1 VFEHERT
8 DSDPIEF
15 DFFDDAPTS
24 EPTRRDAEPPRRRP
38 RIPQGPPGGGQP
50 LLRLA
55 GLIAGGILL
64 VVVLIIWV
72 NACREDQKK
81 AQYQDYMGEVAKISG
96 DSAQIGSELNKLLFG
111 AGSQIEDVQT
121 QLAGLRDAQSQT
133 VRRAEALDAPGPLRE
148 QQRSLVEA
156 LQLRVSGLNGL
167 AHEFDRVTGTETGD
181 EEGKLLAEQ
190 SDRLVASD
198 VVYEDFFSARAKDV
212 MDGQG
217 VVGVSV
223 PESKFVSSADLTS
236 PASWLLILKRLT
248 GPAGGGDGGTSG
260 GAGGLHGNKLAGV
273 SVLPSGTA
281 LSTDEDNKITVTNDL
296 AFEVTVENS
305 GDNQETQIKVTL
317 TIQQSPT
324 PIKKEATI
332 EAINPGESETV
343 TFSDL
348 GSPEFGPVIPVKV
361 TIDPVQGE
369 TNVNNNTAEYPC
381 IFTLG

>member
-1 VFEHERT
+1 VFDERT
-8 DSDPIEF
+8 ESDPIEF
-15 DFFDDAPTS
+15 DFFDDAPSTES
-24 EPTRRDAEPPRRRP
+24 PRRDSEPPRRRP

-81 AQYQDYMGEVAKISG
+81 AQYDDYMGEVAKISS
-96 DSAQIGSELNKLLFG
+96 DSAQIGSQLNQLLFG
-111 AGSQIEDVQT
+111 SGSQIEDVQT
-121 QLAGLRDAQSQT
+121 ELAGLRDAQSQT

-148 QQRSLVEA
+148 QQRSLVES

-167 AHEFDRVTGTETGD
+167 AHEFDRVTGTETGED
-181 EEGKLLAEQ
+181 EGKLLAEQ
-190 SDRLVASD
+190 SDRLLASD

-223 PESKFVSSADLTS
+223 PESDFVSSPELTS

-248 GPAGGGDGGTSG
+248 GPGDQGGG
-260 GAGGLHGNKLAGV
+260 AGLHGNKLAGV
-273 SVLPSGTA
+273 RVLPSGKD

-332 EAINPGESETV
+332 QAINPGETQTV

>member
-1 VFEHERT
+1 VFEHDERT
-8 DSDPIEF
+8 ESDPIEF
-15 DFFDDAPTS
+15 DFFDDAPSTES
-24 EPTRRDAEPPRRRP
+24 PRRDAEPPKRRP

-81 AQYQDYMGEVAKISG
+81 AQYQDYMGEVAKISS
-96 DSAQIGSELNKLLFG
+96 DSAEIGSQLNQLLFG
-111 AGSQIEDVQT
+111 SGSQIEDVQT

-133 VRRAEALDAPGPLRE
+133 VKRAEALDAPGPLRD

-167 AHEFDRVTGTETGD
+167 AHEFDRVTGTETGE
-181 EEGKLLAEQ
+181 EEGKLLAGQ
-190 SDRLVASD
+190 SDRLLASD

-223 PESKFVSSADLTS
+223 PESDFVSSPELTS
-236 PASWLLILKRLT
+236 PASWLLILQRLT
-248 GPAGGGDGGTSG
+248 GPTK
-260 GAGGLHGNKLAGV
+260 GASGGLHGNKLAGV
-273 SVLPSGTA
+273 RVLPSGKD
-281 LSTDEDNKITVTNDL
+281 LSTDSDNKITVTNDL

-305 GDNQETQIKVTL
+305 GENQETQIKVTL

-332 EAINPGESETV
+332 QAINPGETQTV

>member
-8 DSDPIEF
+8 ESDPIEF

-24 EPTRRDAEPPRRRP
+24 EATRRDQEPPRRRP

-64 VVVLIIWV
+64 VVVLVIWV

-81 AQYQDYMGEVAKISG
+81 AQYEDYMSEVAKIGG
-96 DSAQIGSELNKLLFG
+96 DSAQIGANLNKLLFG
-111 AGSQIEDVQT
+111 SGAQIEDVQT
-121 QLAGLRDAQSQT
+121 QLAGLRDQQSQT
-133 VRRAEALDAPGPLRE
+133 VKRAESLDAPGPLRE
-148 QQRSLVEA
+148 QQRALVEA

-181 EEGKLLAEQ
+181 DEGKLLAQQ
-190 SDRLVASD
+190 SERLVASD
-198 VVYEDFFSARAKDV
+198 VVYEDFFSARSKDV

-223 PESKFVSSADLTS
+223 PESDFVSNAELSS
-236 PASWLLILKRLT
+236 PASWLLILQRLT
-248 GPAGGGDGGTSG
+248 SPPSSGP
-260 GAGGLHGNKLAGV
+260 GAGAHGNGIDSV
-273 SVLPSGTA
+273 RVLPSGTE
-281 LSTDEDNKITVTNDL
+281 LSQNEDNKITVTNDL
-296 AFEVTVENS
+296 AFEVIVKNS
-305 GDNQETQIKVTL
+305 GENQETQVKVTL

-332 EAINPGESETV
+332 QVINPGETQTV

-369 TNVNNNTAEYPC
+369 KNVANNTAEYPC
-381 IFTLG
+381 IFTLE

>member
-1 VFEHERT
+1 MFEHERT
-8 DSDPIEF
+8 ESDPIEF
-15 DFFDDAPTS
+15 DFFDDAPSS
-24 EPTRRDAEPPRRRP
+24 EATRRDEEPPRRRR

-64 VVVLIIWV
+64 VVVLVIWV

-81 AQYQDYMGEVAKISG
+81 AQYEDYMTEVAKIGG
-96 DSAQIGSELNKLLFG
+96 DSAQIGADLNKLLFG
-111 AGSQIEDVQT
+111 SGAQIEEVQT
-121 QLAGLRDAQSQT
+121 QIAGLRDQQSQT
-133 VRRAEALDAPGPLRE
+133 VERAESLDAPGPLRE
-148 QQRSLVEA
+148 QQQAFVEA

-181 EEGKLLAEQ
+181 DEGKLLAQQ
-190 SDRLVASD
+190 SERLVASD
-198 VVYEDFFSARAKDV
+198 VVYEDFFSARSKDV

-223 PESKFVSSADLTS
+223 PESDFVSNAELSS
-236 PASWLLILKRLT
+236 PASWLLILQRLT
-248 GPAGGGDGGTSG
+248 SPPSSGP
-260 GAGGLHGNKLAGV
+260 GAGAHGNGIDSV
-273 SVLPSGTA
+273 RVLPSGTE
-281 LSTDEDNKITVTNDL
+281 LSQTEDNKITVAQDL
-296 AFEVTVENS
+296 AFEVTVKNS
-305 GDNQETQIKVTL
+305 GDNQETQVKVTL
-317 TIQQSPT
+317 TIQQSPA

-332 EAINPGESETV
+332 QVINPGETQTV

-369 TNVNNNTAEYPC
+369 KNVANNTAEFPC
-381 IFTLG
+381 IFTLE

>member
-1 VFEHERT
+1 MFEHDERT
-8 DSDPIEF
+8 ESDPIEF
-15 DFFDDAPTS
+15 DFFDDAPST
-24 EPTRRDAEPPRRRP
+24 EPPNRDAEPPKRRP

-81 AQYQDYMGEVAKISG
+81 AQYQDYMGEVAKISS
-96 DSAQIGSELNKLLFG
+96 DSAEIGSQLNQLLFG
-111 AGSQIEDVQT
+111 SGSQIEDVQT

-133 VRRAEALDAPGPLRE
+133 VKRAEALDAPGPMRD

-167 AHEFDRVTGTETGD
+167 AHEFDRVTGTETGE
-181 EEGKLLAEQ
+181 EEGKLLAGQ
-190 SDRLVASD
+190 SDRLLASD

-217 VVGVSV
+217 VVGVNV
-223 PESKFVSSADLTS
+223 PESDFVSSPELTS
-236 PASWLLILKRLT
+236 PASWLLILQRLT
-248 GPAGGGDGGTSG
+248 GPQKGTT
-260 GAGGLHGNKLAGV
+260 GGLHGNKLAGV
-273 SVLPSGTA
+273 RVLPSGKD
-281 LSTDEDNKITVTNDL
+281 LSTDSDNKITVTNDL

-305 GDNQETQIKVTL
+305 GENQETQIKVTL

-324 PIKKEATI
+324 PIKKELTI
-332 EAINPGESETV
+332 QAINPGETQTV

>member
-1 VFEHERT
+1 VFEHDERT
-8 DSDPIEF
+8 ESDPIEF
-15 DFFDDAPTS
+15 DFFDDAPST
-24 EPTRRDAEPPRRRP
+24 EPPNRDAEPPKRRP

-81 AQYQDYMGEVAKISG
+81 AQYQDYMGEVAKISS
-96 DSAQIGSELNKLLFG
+96 DSAEIGSQLNQLLFG
-111 AGSQIEDVQT
+111 SGSQIEDVQT

-133 VRRAEALDAPGPLRE
+133 VKRAEALDAPGPMRD

-167 AHEFDRVTGTETGD
+167 AHEFDRVTGTETGE
-181 EEGKLLAEQ
+181 EEGKLLAGQ
-190 SDRLVASD
+190 SDRLLASD

-217 VVGVSV
+217 VVGVNV
-223 PESKFVSSADLTS
+223 PESDFVSSPELTS
-236 PASWLLILKRLT
+236 PASWLLILQRLT
-248 GPAGGGDGGTSG
+248 GPQKGTT
-260 GAGGLHGNKLAGV
+260 GGLHGNKLAGV
-273 SVLPSGTA
+273 RVLPSGKD
-281 LSTDEDNKITVTNDL
+281 LSTDSDNKITVTNDL

-305 GDNQETQIKVTL
+305 GENQETQIKVTL

-324 PIKKEATI
+324 PIKKELTI
-332 EAINPGESETV
+332 QAINPGETQTV

>member
-1 VFEHERT
+1 VFEHDERT
-8 DSDPIEF
+8 ESDPIEF
-15 DFFDDAPTS
+15 DFFDDAPST
-24 EPTRRDAEPPRRRP
+24 EPPRRDSEPPRRRP

-81 AQYQDYMGEVAKISG
+81 AQYQDYMGEVAKISS
-96 DSAQIGSELNKLLFG
+96 DSAEIGSQLNQLLFG
-111 AGSQIEDVQT
+111 SGSQIEDVQT

-133 VRRAEALDAPGPLRE
+133 VKRAEALDAPGPLRD
-148 QQRSLVEA
+148 QQRSLIEA
-156 LQLRVSGLNGL
+156 LQFRVSGLNGL
-167 AHEFDRVTGTETGD
+167 AREFNRITGTETGD

-190 SDRLVASD
+190 SDRLLASD
-198 VVYEDFFSARAKDV
+198 VVYQDSFAARAKDV

-217 VVGVSV
+217 VVGVNV
-223 PESKFVSSADLTS
+223 PESDFVSSPELTS

-248 GPAGGGDGGTSG
+248 GPSGGGGTAGG
-260 GAGGLHGNKLAGV
+260 GGLHGNKLAGV
-273 SVLPSGTA
+273 RVLPSGKE
-281 LSTDEDNKITVTNDL
+281 LSTDSDNKITVTNDL

-332 EAINPGESETV
+332 QAINPGETQTV

>member
-1 VFEHERT
+1 MFEHDERT
-8 DSDPIEF
+8 ESDPIEF
-15 DFFDDAPTS
+15 DFFDDAPST
-24 EPTRRDAEPPRRRP
+24 EPPNRDAEPPKRRP

-81 AQYQDYMGEVAKISG
+81 AQYQDYMGEVAKISS
-96 DSAQIGSELNKLLFG
+96 DSAEIGSQLNQLLFG
-111 AGSQIEDVQT
+111 SGSQIEDVQT

-133 VRRAEALDAPGPLRE
+133 VKRAEALDAPGPMRD
-148 QQRSLVEA
+148 QQCSLVEA

-167 AHEFDRVTGTETGD
+167 AHEFDRVTGTETGE
-181 EEGKLLAEQ
+181 EEGKLLAGQ
-190 SDRLVASD
+190 SDRLLASD

-217 VVGVSV
+217 VVGVNV
-223 PESKFVSSADLTS
+223 PESDFVSSPELTS
-236 PASWLLILKRLT
+236 PASWLLIIKRLT
-248 GPAGGGDGGTSG
+248 GPTSG
-260 GAGGLHGNKLAGV
+260 GGGTDNGGLHGNKLAGV
-273 SVLPSGTA
+273 RVLPSGKD
-281 LSTDEDNKITVTNDL
+281 LSTDSDNKITVTNDL

-332 EAINPGESETV
+332 QAINPGETQTV

>member
-1 VFEHERT
+1 MFEHDERT
-8 DSDPIEF
+8 ESDPIEF
-15 DFFDDAPTS
+15 DFFDDAPST
-24 EPTRRDAEPPRRRP
+24 EPPRRDAEPPKRRP

-81 AQYQDYMGEVAKISG
+81 AQYQDYMGEVAKISS
-96 DSAQIGSELNKLLFG
+96 DSAEIGSQLNQLLFG
-111 AGSQIEDVQT
+111 SGSQIEDVQT

-133 VRRAEALDAPGPLRE
+133 VKRAEALDAPGPLRD

-167 AHEFDRVTGTETGD
+167 AHEFDRVTGTETGE

-190 SDRLVASD
+190 SDRLLASD
-198 VVYEDFFSARAKDV
+198 VVYEDFFSARSKDV

-223 PESKFVSSADLTS
+223 PESDFVSSPELTS

-248 GPAGGGDGGTSG
+248 GPTGNGGSG
-260 GAGGLHGNKLAGV
+260 GGGLHGNKLAGV
-273 SVLPSGTA
+273 RVLPSGKD
-281 LSTDEDNKITVTNDL
+281 LSTDSDNKITVTNDL

-332 EAINPGESETV
+332 QAINPGETQTV